1 MKVQLTR
8 KKKWI
13 IGGALA
19 LATATPSFAL
29 LGLGDIVFDP
39 TSYASLASQL
49 STLTKMY
56 TTASSQYTS
65 FKNNVVNFSVKQQW
79 QTALNSMKN
88 VQVRNTYGETNGMTA
103 ALDQNSTTAATTA
116 WTNSGEALSS
126 NTSTYLSSES
136 AGNSD
141 KLTQLAIVE
150 TSDTVSPDCL
160 NAIGSY
166 RAARAASVS
175 ANASLQAN
183 QLDGSSATNSEVQQ
197 LNLVNASAAQQLN
210 EQQAQGALHACIAQ
224 QQMVQNMQQRNAMAH
239 DLNLAAN
246 VQAQRIANP
255 TGDVPTTNTYTDYIP

>member
-1 MKVQLTR
+1 MQKISN
-8 KKKWI
+8 KKKWL

-19 LATATPSFAL
+19 LATAPPRFAL
-29 LGLGDIVFDP
+29 LGLGDIVFAP

-150 TSDTVSPDCL
+150 TSNTVSPDCL